1 MPRGRTSAIHIRLSP
16 EEQALLRAWQRSTRL
31 PLGQQQRGRALLL
44 LADGLPIVTVARR
57 VGRSRLSI
65 YRWAQRFLAE
75 GLAGL
80 HTRPGQGGRQD
91 RGRDGAVAVRGRA
104 HAR

>member
-1 MPRGRTSAIHIRLSP
+1 MRGRHTSLIIRLSP
-16 EEQALLRAWQRSTRL
+16 EEHTILGAWERSTRL

-65 YRWAQRFLAE
+65 YRWTKRFLAE
-75 GLAGL
+75 GVAGL
-80 HTRPGQGGRQD
+80 QIRQGRRPARE
-91 RGRDGAVAVRGRA
+91 RA
-104 HAR
+104 ILIGKET